1 MPRKSSKAPTLRIL
15 EGGRKPSIAEALLQ
29 PTPLDPDAGEPLPRG
44 RKLFAKVPLDW
55 LGDRAWDGFLPQ
67 SMRLYLYLQIKS
79 RRGAR
84 VVRLSTEMAAEVGL
98 DRRGKVRALRALEK
112 RRLISITREKRTGL
126 PKVTILEMLSAPN
139 TGADAN

>member
-1 MPRKSSKAPTLRIL
+1 MPPKSSERPDLRIV
-15 EGGRKPSIAEALLQ
+15 EGGRKPSIAEVLLL
-29 PTPLDPDAGEPLPRG
+29 PTPLDPDAREPLPRG

-84 VVRLSTEMAAEVGL
+84 AVRLTTEMAAEVGL
-98 DRRGKVRALRALEK
+98 DRRGKVRALRALEEH
-112 RRLISITREKRTGL
+112 RLITVTREKRTGL
-126 PKVTILEMLSAPN
+126 PKVTVCEAITAPN
-139 TGADAN
+139 TGVNAN